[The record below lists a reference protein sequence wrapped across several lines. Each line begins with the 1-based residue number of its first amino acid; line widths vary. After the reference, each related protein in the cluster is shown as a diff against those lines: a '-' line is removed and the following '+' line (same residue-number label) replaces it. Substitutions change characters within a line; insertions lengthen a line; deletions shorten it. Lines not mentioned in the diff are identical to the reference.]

1 MINKLELEEDLD
13 RNGLKDLILKN
24 KDIIIFKFTADWCGP
39 CGKAKP
45 FVDSKLVELEEYIK
59 EKNIV
64 INYYEIVV
72 DDYFDIYALY
82 KSKKMLNGIPHMMC
96 YVGDN
101 NFDRQGYYVADFSVN
116 GSDTNNISSFFD
128 SIKSVIY

>member
-13 RNGLKDLILKN
+13 RNGFKDIILNN
-24 KDIIIFKFTADWCGP
+24 KDIIILKFTADWCGP

-45 FVDSKLVELEEYIK
+45 IVETKLNELEEFIK